1 MLENEN
7 RISDASTE
15 GFLRH
20 YLTLFFY
27 LKDILILL
35 INLNYVSDQE
45 NIWYT
50 KKWVAKIREF
60 LFPTFIKLRTLI
72 SITSCNLQ
80 RPAPRTWDIR

>member
-15 GFLRH
+15 GFLRY

-27 LKDILILL
+27 LKDIVLL
-35 INLNYVSDQE
+35 INLNYIFGQE

-50 KKWVAKIREF
+50 KKWVTKIRVV
-60 LFPTFIKLRTLI
+60 LFSTFVENADHYNILQSTETCTKHMD
-72 SITSCNLQ
+72 ITQ
-80 RPAPRTWDIR
+80 